1 MEKISLWG
9 KNIEKDFVRASENQL
24 DDFLELIQ
32 YIQKNGISNKICERT
47 LEKSE
52 LLDWLGSK
60 DQIEL
65 NDIKRE
71 LSRYI
76 EKANYCD
83 EKKYEMLWT
92 KIGKQFAA
100 KILVLSFAKENIYYI
115 STIAEYYTALRT

>member
-52 LLDWLGSK
+52 LWD
-60 DQIEL
+60 
-65 NDIKRE
+65 
-71 LSRYI
+71 
-76 EKANYCD
+76 
-83 EKKYEMLWT
+83 
-92 KIGKQFAA
+92 
-100 KILVLSFAKENIYYI
+100 
-115 STIAEYYTALRT
+115 

>member
-52 LLDWLGSK
+52 LWDWLGSK